1 MNFVQFA
8 QANEV
13 LIKHL
18 QDDGKIHRCPTV
30 SHPKSYNGAYK
41 YCGDWGF
48 VQAWDVSDTPAI
60 WFGEKTTPER
70 RERIKVDMRNEM
82 KAEQKKRAEAAIL
95 ASEIIQKAETKPHP
109 YLDRKGFKTDVGL
122 VDFDGRLVVP
132 MRDCQ
137 DYSRINSVQ
146 FIDSDGNKKFLTG
159 GKAKGSIYRIGSG
172 VETWLC
178 EGLATG
184 LSIRSALKLI
194 GRAASVVVCF
204 SAGNLAHVAGVLKGR
219 RYIVADNDASGT
231 GQRCAEQTKLP
242 YVMPPVVG
250 QDANDFHL
258 SSGAFA
264 LARLL
269 QKAVTG

>member
-1 MNFVQFA
+1 MNFIQFA

-13 LIKHL
+13 IIKSLI
-18 QDDGKIHRCPTV
+18 DDGKIHRCPTAQ
-30 SHPKSYNGAYK
+30 HPRSFNGAYK
-41 YCGDWGF
+41 FCGDWGF

-70 RERIKVDMRNEM
+70 RERIKRDMRDEM
-82 KAEQKKRAEAAIL
+82 RVEQEKRRQAAIL
-95 ASEIIQKAETKPHP
+95 AADIIQKSETRNHP
-109 YLDRKGFKTDVGL
+109 YLERKGFKTDVGL

-132 MRDCQ
+132 MRDCN
-137 DYSRINSVQ
+137 DYSRVNSVQ
-146 FIDSDGNKKFLTG
+146 FIDSDGNKKFLPG

-172 VETWLC
+172 SESWLC

-184 LSIRSALKLI
+184 LSVRSALRLI

-204 SAGNLAHVAGVLKGR
+204 SAGNLAHVAGILKGR
-219 RYIVADNDASGT
+219 RFIVADNDASGT
-231 GQRCAEQTKLP
+231 GQKFAEQTKLP

-269 QKAVTG
+269 KSIA